1 MASVLRVMIMSHNNQ
16 QVIAYW
22 NIATLSNTSKNK
34 RMINV
39 IKNTLVNKCMNIFTL
54 MSVRKNLAFSVALLT
69 EE

>member
-22 NIATLSNTSKNK
+22 NIATLSNKNK